1 VVANGFGV
9 EFVGVQLKDKRL
21 NQRACRIAESL
32 GRSCSASIPAATDG
46 RAEMEAVYRFFSNR
60 KVTPEALMAPHRAA
74 TLERIGQCEV
84 VLLVQ
89 DTTEVDVTRPSQQ
102 VKGAGPLS
110 SESRRGGFFHPLVA
124 FSDELAL
131 GIVWSKSWERE
142 AIQTN
147 RSPEEKRKETR
158 SKPIEEKE
166 SIRWVEG
173 VRAAREVARKCPQ
186 AQCIAVSDSESDIYE
201 VLAEPRGNEVGR
213 DLELIVRAAGD
224 RNVTDPGGTLLSRL
238 RSTPCLFRLSLDVS
252 QRKAKTNAK
261 NLPPRK
267 RSRDARTALV
277 EVRATSVTIRSP
289 RNTAHRPSLPYNAV
303 LVEEVSPPEGEV
315 PIQWLLITS
324 LPIDTLE
331 QVREVLNHYC
341 NRWPIETY
349 FRTLKSGCRVQQRY
363 FETMPRLENCLAI
376 YSVIAWKILYLCG
389 LGEQCPELPC
399 DVVFNESEWKAVYT
413 VAKQLPPPGQ
423 PPTINEMIR
432 LIASLGGYV
441 TRRKTRPGTQTLWIG
456 LQRAYDLARGWD
468 TFGPGAKLN
477 NSS

>member
-1 VVANGFGV
+1 
-9 EFVGVQLKDKRL
+9 VQLNDERL
-21 NQRACRIAESL
+21 NKRASRIAESL
-32 GRSCSASIPAATDG
+32 GRNCSRSIPAATDG
-46 RAEMEAVYRFFSNR
+46 RAEMEAVYRFFGNP
-60 KVTPEALMAPHRAA
+60 KVTPAALMAPHRAA
-74 TLERIGQCEV
+74 TLERMDQCEV

-102 VKGAGPLS
+102 VQGAGPLS
-110 SESRRGGFFHPLVA
+110 SESRRGSFFHPLMA

-131 GIVWSKSWERE
+131 GIVWSKSWKRE

-158 SKPIEEKE
+158 AKPIEEKE
-166 SIRWVEG
+166 SMRWVEG
-173 VRAAREVARKCPQ
+173 VRAAREVARECPKV
-186 AQCIAVSDSESDIYE
+186 QCIAVSDSESDIYE
-201 VLAEPRGNEVGR
+201 VLAEPRGNELGK

-238 RSTPCLFRLSLDVS
+238 RSTSCLFRMSLDVS
-252 QRKAKTNAK
+252 RRKAKTNAK

-289 RNTAHRPSLPYNAV
+289 RNTAQRPSLQYNAV

-324 LPIDTLE
+324 LPIDTLD
-331 QVREVLNHYC
+331 QVREVLDHYC
-341 NRWPIETY
+341 NRWPIEIY
-349 FRTLKSGCRVQQRY
+349 FRTLKSGCRVEQRY

-399 DVVFNESEWKAVYT
+399 DVVFNESEWKAVCT

-423 PPTINEMIR
+423 PPTINEIIR

-441 TRRKTRPGTQTLWIG
+441 MRSKTRPGTQTLWIG
-456 LQRAYDLARGWD
+456 LQRAFDLARCWD

-477 NSS
+477 DST